1 MDAPEKRFH
10 TLKSLFAETG
20 VDGVDGVD
28 GDDGDGI
35 DNDGVFVDIVSCK

>member
-1 MDAPEKRFH
+1 LDAPEKRFH

-28 GDDGDGI
+28 GLG
-35 DNDGVFVDIVSCK
+35 KE

>member
-1 MDAPEKRFH
+1 LDAPEKRFH

-28 GDDGDGI
+28 GDDRGGI
-35 DNDGVFVDIVSCK
+35 GKE